1 LKLATG
7 AWADALGATIGV
19 DMGVGT
25 SVAAAGVPVAPNTAG
40 AVVEVDA
47 LHAPNQDTNER
58 YGRDATQPAGRRPV
72 DRRGASFGLVTA
84 GKEAT
89 RPSLHATSPLIS
101 T

>member
-1 LKLATG
+1 VVGIPVALKLATG

-47 LHAPNQDTNER
+47 LHAPTRIPTSATAAMPPSRLAADPST
-58 YGRDATQPAGRRPV
+58 DAEPV
-72 DRRGASFGLVTA
+72 SDL
-84 GKEAT
+84 
-89 RPSLHATSPLIS
+89 
-101 T
+101 